1 MSVIIENFYFLTD
14 WKSYAIIGT
23 LLVLCGT
30 LINVGIV
37 YIIEAGYIMDDYK
50 WVIDSFKY
58 LRMVTC
64 PLLVLLG
71 MLCFS
76 VSSSPEY
83 FERKLVLFISSFF
96 VFGLCISLLIDQSLA
111 FSRIMSSFKSTGT
124 SSIVAGCFQNSSNPS
139 PSDVVIS
146 VKCPNIAIGVY
157 SAIFTL
163 GSLPIILCVIIWIK
177 TFKSGL
183 EAFKIVWTTMDT
195 LANFNRNPKTFK
207 IETVPEPDNDI
218 HFS

>member
-1 MSVIIENFYFLTD
+1 MIIENFYFFTD

-37 YIIEAGYIMDDYK
+37 YVIEAGYIMDDYK

-76 VSSSPEY
+76 VLSSPEY

-96 VFGLCISLLIDQSLA
+96 VVGLCISLLIDQSLV
-111 FSRIMSSFKSTGT
+111 FSRIMSSFKPSGT

-139 PSDVVIS
+139 DVEIS
-146 VKCPNIAIGVY
+146 VKCPKIAIGVY

-177 TFKSGL
+177 TFKPAL

>member
-1 MSVIIENFYFLTD
+1 
-14 WKSYAIIGT
+14 
-23 LLVLCGT
+23 
-30 LINVGIV
+30 
-37 YIIEAGYIMDDYK
+37 MDDYK

-58 LRMVTC
+58 LRMATC

-96 VFGLCISLLIDQSLA
+96 VFGLCISLLIDQSSV
-111 FSRIMSSFKSTGT
+111 FSRIMSSFKSSGT
-124 SSIVAGCFQNSSNPS
+124 SSIVAGCFHNSSNS
-139 PSDVVIS
+139 SKVEIS

-157 SAIFTL
+157 SAIFSL
-163 GSLPIILCVIIWIK
+163 GSLPIILCVMVWIK

-218 HFS
+218 HLS

>member
-1 MSVIIENFYFLTD
+1 M
-14 WKSYAIIGT
+14 
-23 LLVLCGT
+23 CGT

-37 YIIEAGYIMDDYK
+37 YIIEAGYITDDYK

-71 MLCFS
+71 LLCVS
-76 VSSSPEY
+76 VSSSPGY
-83 FERKLVLFISSFF
+83 FERKLVLFISSLFL
-96 VFGLCISLLIDQSLA
+96 FGLCISLLIEQSSV
-111 FSRIMSSFKSTGT
+111 FSRIMSSLKSPGT
-124 SSIVAGCFQNSSNPS
+124 SSIIAGCFENSSKS
-139 PSDVVIS
+139 LKVAICA
-146 VKCPNIAIGVY
+146 KCPNIAIGVY

-163 GSLPIILCVIIWIK
+163 GSLSNILCVMIWIK

-183 EAFKIVWTTMDT
+183 EAFKIIWTTMDT

-207 IETVPEPDNDI
+207 IETVPEPENAAEI
-218 HFS
+218 